1 VIEEVL
7 IHMAAKSII
16 EEYLNEVKEN
26 IYRPEKTDRFIDE
39 IRSSLT
45 DYVENNPDCDFE
57 DLVNQ
62 FGSPED
68 VAREYLDSYAYSSPK
83 EISKKNRRRRI
94 LIIILIVL
102 LAALIAYCIDIS
114 KQTQGKATDV
124 VTIYEEVPVDNN

>member
-1 VIEEVL
+1 ME
-7 IHMAAKSII
+7 AKSII

-26 IYRPEKTDRFIDE
+26 IYSPEKTDRFIDE

-83 EISKKNRRRRI
+83 EISKKNRRSRTCDPGISSGRI
-94 LIIILIVL
+94 RFCKNHGRGHELQ
-102 LAALIAYCIDIS
+102 YDGRW
-114 KQTQGKATDV
+114 KETPPDPDQGNLRAVWRKG
-124 VTIYEEVPVDNN
+124 

>member
-1 VIEEVL
+1 
-7 IHMAAKSII
+7 MAAKSII

-26 IYRPEKTDRFIDE
+26 IYRLEKNDKFIDE

-83 EISKKNRRRRI
+83 EISKKNRKRRI
-94 LIIILIVL
+94 LIIILAVL
-102 LAALIAYCIDIS
+102 LAALVAYCIDIS
-114 KQTQGKATDV
+114 MHTQGRATDV
-124 VTIYEEVPVDNN
+124 VTIYEEVPADNN

>member
-1 VIEEVL
+1 
-7 IHMAAKSII
+7 MAAKSII

-26 IYRPEKTDRFIDE
+26 IYRLEKTDRFIDE

-94 LIIILIVL
+94 LIIILVVL

-114 KQTQGKATDV
+114 KQTQGKATNV

>member
-1 VIEEVL
+1 
-7 IHMAAKSII
+7 MATKSII

-26 IYRPEKTDRFIDE
+26 IYRLEKTDRFIDE

-68 VAREYLDSYAYSSPK
+68 VAKEYLDSYAYSSPK
-83 EISKKNRRRRI
+83 EISKKNRKRRI
-94 LIIILIVL
+94 LIIILFIFVI
-102 LAALIAYCIDIS
+102 ALIIFCADMAMH
-114 KQTQGKATDV
+114 TQGKATDV
-124 VTIYEEVPVDNN
+124 VTIYEEVPADNN

>member
-1 VIEEVL
+1 
-7 IHMAAKSII
+7 MAAKSII
-16 EEYLNEVKEN
+16 EEYLNAVKEN
-26 IYRPEKTDRFIDE
+26 IYRLEKTDRFIDE

-45 DYVENNPDCDFE
+45 DYVENNPDCVFE

-94 LIIILIVL
+94 LIIILAVL
-102 LAALIAYCIDIS
+102 LAALVAYCIDIS

-124 VTIYEEVPVDNN
+124 VTIYEEVPADNN

>member
-1 VIEEVL
+1 
-7 IHMAAKSII
+7 MAAKSII

-26 IYRPEKTDRFIDE
+26 IYRLEKTDRFIDE

-94 LIIILIVL
+94 LIIILAVL

-114 KQTQGKATDV
+114 MHTQGKATDV
-124 VTIYEEVPVDNN
+124 VTIYEKAPDDNN

>member
-1 VIEEVL
+1 
-7 IHMAAKSII
+7 MATKSII

-26 IYRPEKTDRFIDE
+26 IYRLEKTDRFIDE

-68 VAREYLDSYAYSSPK
+68 VAREYLDSCAYSSPK
-83 EISKKNRRRRI
+83 EISKKNRRRRT
-94 LIIILIVL
+94 LIIILAVL
-102 LAALIAYCIDIS
+102 LAALVAYCIDIS
-114 KQTQGKATDV
+114 KQTQSKATDV
-124 VTIYEEVPVDNN
+124 VTIYEEVPADNN